1 MHDQLVTITGI
12 IAIPFSAILSL
23 CGIML
28 GLFSF
33 DEKRKILISLKI
45 TGLIS
50 TKKVKAEKFA
60 QWWSTNFFLLFG
72 ATFFLK
78 DKS

>member
-1 MHDQLVTITGI
+1 MHDQLVTLAGV
-12 IAIPFSAILSL
+12 IAIPFSSVLGLCAIL
-23 CGIML
+23 L

-45 TGLIS
+45 SDLIS

-60 QWWSTNFFLLFG
+60 QWWSTKFFLLFG
-72 ATFFLK
+72 KSFFRK